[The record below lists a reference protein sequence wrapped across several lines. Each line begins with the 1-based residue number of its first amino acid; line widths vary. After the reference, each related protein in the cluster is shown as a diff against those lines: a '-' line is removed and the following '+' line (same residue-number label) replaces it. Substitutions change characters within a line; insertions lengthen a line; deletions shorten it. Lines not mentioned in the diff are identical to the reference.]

1 MAWLV
6 SWGVRWG
13 CSITLIE
20 SLLVNP
26 FIVWLIDEFID
37 RLIHQSIGVVQ
48 LVDSGLKAPKTV
60 VPLLMK
66 WIACGR
72 TRNVCK
78 SRRVFHVS
86 ADLTAVE
93 EMLATDPKRTS
104 SFDGWAQRPFIF
116 ISSLFL
122 SSSSSPLRLLQLR
135 SQHPLHHRRLVLFF
149 LWGRYLILSP
159 LSSFFFFF

>member
-66 WIACGR
+66 
-72 TRNVCK
+72 
-78 SRRVFHVS
+78 
-86 ADLTAVE
+86 
-93 EMLATDPKRTS
+93 
-104 SFDGWAQRPFIF
+104 
-116 ISSLFL
+116 
-122 SSSSSPLRLLQLR
+122 
-135 SQHPLHHRRLVLFF
+135 
-149 LWGRYLILSP
+149 
-159 LSSFFFFF
+159 